1 MQQDTANVAVTIKMS
16 LENAK
21 VCIKFTL
28 LYNINNTKWLG
39 LTAISCIPY
48 VFLIIILFSIFWGQ
62 LFNYKRQRND
72 IFHCLICHQK
82 LWHQMSLCLKTSRS
96 LRWKVHLVDLP
107 IYSNW
112 KDPRFPPSSYWKF
125 LKILKNAYNF
135 FIIRL
140 NNILGW
146 RVTFANIKVKDQSH
160 SKIILISFVSLLLRV
175 SELQT
180 LHS

>member
-82 LWHQMSLCLKTSRS
+82 LWHQMSLCLKNSHNLYFILFCKGNACYRFFSEIISDRAS
-96 LRWKVHLVDLP
+96 LF
-107 IYSNW
+107 YSNRTDL
-112 KDPRFPPSSYWKF
+112 KPF
-125 LKILKNAYNF
+125 L
-135 FIIRL
+135 
-140 NNILGW
+140 
-146 RVTFANIKVKDQSH
+146 
-160 SKIILISFVSLLLRV
+160 
-175 SELQT
+175 
-180 LHS
+180 

>member
-1 MQQDTANVAVTIKMS
+1 MRRYAFK
-16 LENAK
+16 L
-21 VCIKFTL
+21 TL
-28 LYNINNTKWLG
+28 LYKLKKKPCKIRSLHLSDK
-39 LTAISCIPY
+39 IP
-48 VFLIIILFSIFWGQ
+48 LIFFVILFSI
-62 LFNYKRQRND
+62 LFPEKLYNYS
-72 IFHCLICHQK
+72 IFILCLHGHQK

-107 IYSNW
+107 IHSNW
-112 KDPRFPPSSYWKF
+112 KDPKFPPSSYWKF

-140 NNILGW
+140 NNIFGW
-146 RVTFANIKVKDQSH
+146 TATFANIKVKDQSH

>member
-1 MQQDTANVAVTIKMS
+1 MRRYAFK
-16 LENAK
+16 L
-21 VCIKFTL
+21 TL
-28 LYNINNTKWLG
+28 LYKLKKKTCKIRSLHLSDK
-39 LTAISCIPY
+39 IP
-48 VFLIIILFSIFWGQ
+48 LIFFVILFSI
-62 LFNYKRQRND
+62 LFPEKLYNYLRYRNI
-72 IFHCLICHQK
+72 IFLCLIGHQK

-107 IYSNW
+107 IHSNW
-112 KDPRFPPSSYWKF
+112 KDPKFPPSNYWKF

-146 RVTFANIKVKDQSH
+146 RATFANIKVKDQSH
-160 SKIILISFVSLLLRV
+160 SKIILTSFVSLLLRV

-180 LHS
+180 LQFLAM